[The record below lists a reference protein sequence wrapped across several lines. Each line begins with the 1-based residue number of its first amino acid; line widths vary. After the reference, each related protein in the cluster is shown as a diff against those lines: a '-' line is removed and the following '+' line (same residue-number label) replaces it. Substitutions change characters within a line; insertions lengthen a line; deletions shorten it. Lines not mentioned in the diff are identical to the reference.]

1 MHHTGSCRTQKC
13 GDMTK
18 ILLTVRNLFDRIK
31 VLVDNLHGSFYEA
44 RHRILVLCLLLFS

>member
-18 ILLTVRNLFDRIK
+18 TLLTVRNLFDRIK

-44 RHRILVLCLLLFS
+44 RHRIFGSVPFAI